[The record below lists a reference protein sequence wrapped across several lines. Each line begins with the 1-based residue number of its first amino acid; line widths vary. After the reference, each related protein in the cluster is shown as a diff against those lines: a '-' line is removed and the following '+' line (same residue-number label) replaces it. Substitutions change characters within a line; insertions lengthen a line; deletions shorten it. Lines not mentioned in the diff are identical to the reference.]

1 MTSVHL
7 HAFTTLVNV
16 VTCIFIISLVLMK
29 NPHSRLVHLFS
40 IFIGEI
46 ALWAVFYYAWMRS
59 TNLDIAEFFVRTA
72 MIFIAIVPA
81 SFLHFV
87 GELTGRPFPRWVY
100 AMNYVVSFFFAS
112 QVYSPAFARYG
123 AGPFLDFPVWPIA
136 GPLFYLHLLHF
147 SLNFLGGTVI
157 LWRVML
163 SETGVLKTRIAAVWA
178 GNLLGV
184 ITGSTNFL
192 PWMRAD
198 LPVLGSVPPLFTWC
212 VWFFV
217 LVYGLAIVQH
227 QLMDVEVVIKRT
239 LVFAGLVGS
248 VAVVVSFVAFLSQDV
263 VAHFVQIPKFWSNL
277 LAAVIIAAAYGPV
290 RNWLVNAT
298 DRYLFQKK
306 YDYKDLLRKFT
317 NEALAIVDLQH
328 LVQRTVDTL
337 SETMK
342 LDGCTLLLLNK
353 QTRHYERVASCDA
366 MPASIDLDE
375 EEMLVTFL
383 RRTQEPIG
391 TEGELGRVRFPDA
404 IRDRL
409 RQLNTRLCL
418 PLQIHDELIGV
429 LCLGKK
435 KSDEPF
441 SMDDLDI
448 LLPLGRTLSIA
459 VSNARLFNDLAK
471 TQAEAA
477 QREKLAVIGTLSA
490 GINHEIRNPLG
501 IVKAQCE
508 TFVLD
513 WHDGLLKGQPW
524 QAILDRC
531 LAIMQGAIYHIDR
544 ATEIT
549 RKLSSFAKPIRE
561 VSMRPIAVPQEVDE
575 VLALVGHDLAL
586 EKITVKKEI
595 QPNLPTIRADRAQ
608 MQEILF
614 NLVRNAGQAIEP
626 PGTIWVRAYTK
637 GESQVRIEIADTG
650 CGIPADKLGKIFD
663 PFFTTKEPG
672 QGTGLG
678 LFIVRQIIERN
689 KGRIS
694 VESVVGKGTSF
705 FLDFP
710 KCDEPVQA
718 AVEPARLARLG

>member
-1 MTSVHL
+1 M
-7 HAFTTLVNV
+7 FITLVNV
-16 VTCIFIISLVLMK
+16 VTCVFIIGLVLIK

-40 IFIGEI
+40 LFIGEI

-59 TNLDIAEFFVRTA
+59 THPDLAEFLVRTA
-72 MIFIAIVPA
+72 MIFIAVVPA
-81 SFLHFV
+81 SFMHFV
-87 GELTGRPFPRWVY
+87 GELTCRPFPRWVY
-100 AMNYVVSFFFAS
+100 VVNYTISLFFAS

-123 AGPFLDFPVWPIA
+123 AGSFLIFPVWPIA

-147 SLNFLGGTVI
+147 SINFLGGTVI
-157 LWRVML
+157 MWRVMQV
-163 SETGVLKTRIAAVWA
+163 ETGVLKTRIAAVCW

-184 ITGSTNFL
+184 VTGSTNFL

-198 LPVLGSVPPLFTWC
+198 VPMLGYMPPLFTWC
-212 VWFFV
+212 VWLFV
-217 LVYGLAIVQH
+217 LVYGWAIIRH
-227 QLMDVEVVIKRT
+227 QLMDIEVVIKRT

-248 VAVVVSFVAFLSQDV
+248 VAVMVSLVAFVSQDV
-263 VAHFVQIPKFWSNL
+263 LVRFVAIPKWLSNV
-277 LAAVIIAAAYGPV
+277 LAATVIAAVYGPV
-290 RNWLVNAT
+290 RNWLVDVT

-306 YDYKDLLRKFT
+306 YDYKELLRRFT
-317 NEALAIVDLQH
+317 NEALTIVDLKQ
-328 LVQRTVDTL
+328 LVQRTVDRLT
-337 SETMK
+337 ETVK
-342 LDGCTLLLLNK
+342 LECCTLLLLNR
-353 QTRHYERVASCDA
+353 QTRRYERVASCGTA
-366 MPASIDLDE
+366 APAVALDE
-375 EEMLVTFL
+375 QEPFVTFL
-383 RRTQEPIG
+383 HRTQEPIG
-391 TEGELGRVRFPDA
+391 TEGELGRVRFPETV
-404 IRDRL
+404 RDRL
-409 RQLNTRLCL
+409 RQLNARLCL

-441 SMDDLDI
+441 SKDDLDV
-448 LLPLGRTLSIA
+448 LHPLSRTLSIA
-459 VSNARLFNDLAK
+459 VSNAQLFDDLAK

-501 IVKAQCE
+501 IIKAQCE

-513 WHDGLLKGQPW
+513 WQDGLLKGQPW

-544 ATEIT
+544 ATAIT

-561 VSMRPIAVPQEVDE
+561 VSIQPVSVAREVDE
-575 VLALVGHDLAL
+575 VLTLVGHDLAL
-586 EKITVKKEI
+586 DKIEVRREM
-595 QPNLPTIRADRAQ
+595 QPNLPPIMADRGQ
-608 MQEILF
+608 IEEILF
-614 NLVRNAGQAIEP
+614 NLIRNAGQAIEP
-626 PGTIWVRAYTK
+626 PGTIWVRAYSK
-637 GESQVRIEIADTG
+637 GETQVRIEIADTG
-650 CGIPADKLGKIFD
+650 CGIQADTLEKIFD

-694 VESVVGKGTSF
+694 VESAVGKGTTF

-710 KCDEPVQA
+710 KGE
-718 AVEPARLARLG
+718 EEARAHAGSAPLVRLG